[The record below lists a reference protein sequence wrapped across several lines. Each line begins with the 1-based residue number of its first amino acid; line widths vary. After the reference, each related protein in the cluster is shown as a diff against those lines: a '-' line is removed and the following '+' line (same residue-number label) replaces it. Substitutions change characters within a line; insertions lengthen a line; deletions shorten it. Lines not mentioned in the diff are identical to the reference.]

1 MLNFDSST
9 RETCTVRTERTNTP
23 LQALNLMNDV
33 TFVEASRKFAE
44 RMYLEGGE
52 IPSDR
57 LAYGFEMA
65 TSRPPSGQESD
76 ILERAFA
83 KQMESFREDPKAA
96 AQLLAQG
103 ESPVHT
109 RVKRTELAA
118 YAMTAGLILNLDETV
133 TKQ

>member
-1 MLNFDSST
+1 MLNFDSAT
-9 RETCTVRTERTNTP
+9 RETCTVGTERTNTP

-44 RMYLEGGE
+44 RMYLEGGQSPAE
-52 IPSDR
+52 R

-65 TSRPPSGQESD
+65 TARPPSNQESAV
-76 ILERAFA
+76 LERAFA
-83 KQMESFREDPKAA
+83 KQLESFRGDPKAA
-96 AQLLAQG
+96 ARLLAQG
-103 ESPVHT
+103 ESPVDF
-109 RVKRTELAA
+109 RAKRSEIAA